1 MRPTPHFPMALA
13 AAALIACGGLGSY
26 VWVQDY
32 RQPGQPQKG
41 FVIGPGDTIQMRM
54 FGQEQ
59 FTTRA
64 KVRED
69 GYVSLPLL
77 NDVEAA
83 GYTPKSL
90 GQQLETRYKDFVKVP
105 AVTISVEEVRPVAV
119 PVAGEVVHPG
129 VLSMEHG
136 ATLLQAL
143 VLAGGLNDF
152 AHRDR
157 IFVVRTSPAAARIR
171 FSWEPLLRG
180 DGPGAHFEIQP
191 GDTVVVE

>member
-1 MRPTPHFPMALA
+1 MGRTRFWTTALG
-13 AAALIACGGLGSY
+13 AAALVGCANLGSY
-26 VWVQDY
+26 IWIQDY
-32 RQPGQPQKG
+32 SQPGPTQKG

-54 FGQEQ
+54 FGQDQ

-64 KVRED
+64 KVRDD

-83 GYTPKSL
+83 GYTPRSL

-105 AVTISVEEVRPVAV
+105 AVTISVEEVRPVSV
-119 PVAGEVVHPG
+119 PVAGEVVRPG
-129 VLSMEHG
+129 ILNTERG
-136 ATLLQAL
+136 ATLLQVL

-180 DGPGAHFEIQP
+180 DGPGAHFELQP

>member
-1 MRPTPHFPMALA
+1 MSPTPRWTLALG
-13 AAALIACGGLGSY
+13 AAALVGCANLGKY

-32 RQPGQPQKG
+32 SQPGSPQKG
-41 FVIGPGDTIQMRM
+41 FVIGPGDTLQMRL
-54 FGQEQ
+54 FGQDQ
-59 FTTRA
+59 FNTRA
-64 KVRED
+64 KVRDD

-83 GYTPKSL
+83 GYTPTAL

-105 AVTISVEEVRPVAV
+105 AVTISVEEVRPLAV
-119 PVAGEVVHPG
+119 PVAGEVARPG
-129 VLSMEHG
+129 IMSTERS
-136 ATLLQAL
+136 ATLLQIL
-143 VLAGGLNDF
+143 LLAGGLNDF

-157 IFVVRTSPAAARIR
+157 IFVVRTSPSAARIR

-180 DGPGAHFEIQP
+180 DGPGAHFEMQP